1 MVDLGLSYAS
11 GMGLTSFD
19 IRTVIASIIR
29 DFLGLMGL
37 YLVVQIMWGG
47 FLMMTHGGK
56 EDKKAEASATI
67 KNAIIGMII
76 IMTASS
82 STKFVIDAV
91 VKASG
96 YDL

>member
-1 MVDLGLSYAS
+1 MVDLGLNFAS
-11 GMGLTSFD
+11 GIGLSSFD
-19 IRTVIASIIR
+19 IRTIAASVIR

-47 FLMMTHGGK
+47 FLMMTHGGS
-56 EDKKAEASATI
+56 EDARSAATATI
-67 KNAIIGMII
+67 KNAVIGMII

-91 VKASG
+91 VKATG
-96 YDL
+96 FDV